1 MNKKFA
7 TVALAFLCVLGQGRA
22 ANMTFN
28 LYQEHFLFSGTGS
41 GKLWV
46 GNFGTN
52 GGSLLTSSQVASY
65 VSASNWGT
73 LFPLFR
79 PATSFSISGGLVSGM
94 TGDGLSAL
102 LDVGTAINTRLS
114 LGPDNTADTS
124 DDVYQGYTPDTS
136 SQFAGQNLYLL
147 ATTSTSAGFEWYNFD
162 LVLFKPVANFGTG
175 NADPAPLNNLD
186 YEFSSAGGS
195 LLIGTQS
202 GTGAWPVDTG
212 VIAGATVP
220 EPSSAT
226 LMLLG
231 AAGVLALRR
240 LRKTNV

>member
-52 GGSLLTSSQVASY
+52 GGGLLTSSQVSGY
-65 VSASNWGT
+65 VGTSDWGT

-94 TGDGLSAL
+94 TEDGLSIP
-102 LDVGTAINTRLS
+102 LDVGTAIGYTDEQGL
-114 LGPDNTADTS
+114 
-124 DDVYQGYTPDTS
+124 QGYTPDTS
-136 SQFAGQNLYLL
+136 SQFAGQNLYLV
-147 ATTSTSAGFEWYNFD
+147 ATTSSATGFEWFNFE
-162 LVLFKPVANFGTG
+162 LILLKPVANFGTG
-175 NADPAPLNNLD
+175 DNGDGPLNSPD

-240 LRKTNV
+240 LRKNNV

>member
-7 TVALAFLCVLGQGRA
+7 TAALAFLCLLGQGRA
-22 ANMTFN
+22 ADMTFN
-28 LYQEHFLFSGTGS
+28 LYQEYSLFSGSGS

-52 GGSLLTSSQVASY
+52 GGGLLTSSQVSGY
-65 VSASNWGT
+65 VGTSDWGT

-94 TGDGLSAL
+94 TGDGLSTL
-102 LDVGTAINTRLS
+102 LNVGTAIGYTDEQGL
-114 LGPDNTADTS
+114 
-124 DDVYQGYTPDTS
+124 QGYAPDTS
-136 SQFAGQNLYLL
+136 SQFAGQDLYLL
-147 ATTSTSAGFEWYNFD
+147 ATTSSAAGFEWYNFD
-162 LVLFKPVANFGTG
+162 VILLKPVANFGTG
-175 NADPAPLNNLD
+175 DNGDGPLNSPEVELSTD
-186 YEFSSAGGS
+186 GGS

-202 GTGAWPVDTG
+202 GTAAWPVSTG

-220 EPSSAT
+220 EPSSAS